1 MNFRDM
7 SIDDALRK
15 FQTAFR
21 LPGEAQKIE
30 RLMEAFAQ
38 RYCICNGDVARMF
51 WKPDTIF
58 ILAFAIIMLNT
69 DLHSPNQKTERRM
82 KIHEF
87 IRNLSGIDDGHDVDH
102 DLLVGIYNRI
112 QVHPFQP
119 GEDHTS
125 IVFKLEQN
133 ISGNRPIL
141 AESHRRLVRDC
152 SLSEVYDPTKKDKKH
167 QRHVFLF
174 NDMLMI
180 TKIYKK
186 KTGSIYGFKKA
197 FPLHA
202 ACVLDFSSQHYPHG
216 IRLVAA
222 MNNRT
227 LITFCANSQE
237 EKARFVSD
245 LRETVQEVNEM
256 EDIRIG
262 AELERQKIVRK
273 SQAST
278 ADSGLGLDTESFAS
292 TQNLSGS
299 MDSLAPQAADTGSLK
314 RSALSNSLMDLKE
327 AASKK
332 NHRNSASSLDSG
344 VWAVTRIVAVPWIST
359 PQCPSQEK
367 TETAAPSQASSVPAT
382 KSSSPPSISVPQATS
397 QQSHDDSFST
407 LV

>member
-1 MNFRDM
+1 
-7 SIDDALRK
+7 
-15 FQTAFR
+15 
-21 LPGEAQKIE
+21 
-30 RLMEAFAQ
+30 
-38 RYCICNGDVARMF
+38 
-51 WKPDTIF
+51 
-58 ILAFAIIMLNT
+58 
-69 DLHSPNQKTERRM
+69 
-82 KIHEF
+82 
-87 IRNLSGIDDGHDVDH
+87 
-102 DLLVGIYNRI
+102 
-112 QVHPFQP
+112 
-119 GEDHTS
+119 
-125 IVFKLEQN
+125 
-133 ISGNRPIL
+133 
-141 AESHRRLVRDC
+141 
-152 SLSEVYDPTKKDKKH
+152 
-167 QRHVFLF
+167 
-174 NDMLMI
+174 MLMI

-237 EKARFVSD
+237 EKAKFVSD

-299 MDSLAPQAADTGSLK
+299 MDSLAPQATDTGSLK

-344 VWAVTRIVAVPWIST
+344 VTLDINATMPLPRKNRTGSPLTSVFSARNKVIQPTLDLS
-359 PQCPSQEK
+359 
-367 TETAAPSQASSVPAT
+367 AAGNDEPT
-382 KSSSPPSISVPQATS
+382 
-397 QQSHDDSFST
+397 DS
-407 LV
+407 